1 MKNKTVILILS
12 ILAVAMYTTAVIN
25 FCLGNVLGGIGDLLM
40 ASFGAL
46 MAYTLYRVG
55 QLGRMADATRKA
67 VTALLEQLTKG
78 VPATLTLKDGKG
90 TITLGHDDDGDPHP
104 GDAPEDELTDE
115 EKREMLKEIEGLND
129 EKRKMLEEIAI
140 LNEEK
145 AKLTA
150 ERDREAAEAKAF
162 ASHVTHDMKWLPTV
176 DEIKS
181 VYAAFGVM
189 EQMNE
194 HTDAKNLMSL
204 WGDLK
209 RIHSAYTDANVAAG
223 KAEGTAE

>member
-12 ILAVAMYTTAVIN
+12 VLAVAMYTTAVIN
-25 FCLGNVLGGIGDLLM
+25 FCLGDVLSGIADVLM

-46 MAYTLYRVG
+46 MAYTLYRFG
-55 QLGRMADATRKA
+55 QLGRMADKTRKA
-67 VTALLEQLTKG
+67 VITLLEQLTKG

-104 GDAPEDELTDE
+104 GEAPEEQLTDE
-115 EKREMLKEIEGLND
+115 EKR
-129 EKRKMLEEIAI
+129 KMLEDIAR

-145 AKLTA
+145 AELTA
-150 ERDREAAEAKAF
+150 ERDREAEQAKAF

-176 DEIKS
+176 EQIKS
-181 VYAAFGVM
+181 VYASAGVM